1 MRYWLVVLVGLALP
15 IPVAGAA
22 EQDMRELPT
31 WAVRQMLPSPDGRW
45 LAMGMWRLFG
55 ESPWPQ
61 GRGICII
68 STDTGEIGYFRPP
81 GPDDTPGP
89 EMLKAWSP
97 DSRALLTLE
106 TRPPLVE
113 AGPPV
118 RVVDAYR
125 DLHWLVERD
134 ERDEWTTREVHL
146 PSDEDIPFG
155 LTFMLPGEG
164 SEVCGAVCQP
174 DGTRRLIVFDAATG
188 AVTRRVGTV
197 PAYHDIRSPQ
207 MRLGHV
213 YFAADEAIMPEELR
227 TNAEAWQKAYA
238 WAVDHVPQWRWRSV
252 ELATS
257 MGRAHGQA
265 LAGRL
270 AVAAVSLDC
279 SRGALIPWQEAG
291 LGTGELLITDLAA
304 GGQTHTVKV
313 PPKALSAA
321 WDPSGSRL
329 ILYDHSNLYM
339 RRGTRG
345 GLWVVDAAAQ
355 HVTQIL
361 PEETQASAAA
371 WSADGTSIHFADGP
385 IVWSL
390 NLETG
395 KRVKL
400 FDAFDLSMH

>member
-1 MRYWLVVLVGLALP
+1 MRCWLLAFVALALS
-15 IPVAGAA
+15 IAGPRAA
-22 EQDMRELPT
+22 EQDTRELPT
-31 WAVRQMLPSPDGRW
+31 WAIRHILPSPDGRW
-45 LAMGMWRLFG
+45 LAMMVLTRSEGRLM
-55 ESPWPQ
+55 PT

-68 STDTGEIGYFRPP
+68 DAGTGRISHFSPP
-81 GPDDTPGP
+81 RPDDTPGP
-89 EMLKAWSP
+89 ELLKAWSP
-97 DSRALLTLE
+97 DSRALLTVE

-113 AGPPV
+113 AGPPA

-125 DLHWLVERD
+125 NVHWLIEANERG
-134 ERDEWTTREVHL
+134 EWATREVHL

-155 LTFMLPGEG
+155 FTFMLPGEG
-164 SEVCGAVCQP
+164 SEVCGAVRQP
-174 DGTRRLIVFDAATG
+174 DGTRRLIVFDGATG
-188 AVTRRVGTV
+188 AVTRRVGRL
-197 PAYHDIRSPQ
+197 PAYHEIRSPQ

-227 TNAEAWQKAYA
+227 TNAEAWPKAYE

-304 GGQTHTVKV
+304 GGQTHTFKI
-313 PPKALSAA
+313 PPRALSAA
-321 WDPSGSRL
+321 WDPSGDRL
-329 ILYDHSNLYM
+329 IIYDHSSLYM
-339 RRGTRG
+339 GRRARG
-345 GLWVVDAAAQ
+345 GLWLIDVAAQ
-355 HVTQIL
+355 QVTRIL
-361 PEETQASAAA
+361 PNETRLSAAA
-371 WSADGTSIHFADGP
+371 WSADGTSIYFAEGS

-390 NLETG
+390 NPETG
-395 KRVKL
+395 ERHQL
-400 FDAFDLSMH
+400 LDALDLAMH